1 MRQKLLVPIAVVL
14 LVLLG
19 LWGQYL
25 VSPEKLSS
33 GFSTSVYQ
41 IMMLFILDGEWTME
55 LERVPLQLEFVRFF
69 APLVLFGSLL
79 LVFAETARVSLTNY
93 FVRFYTGHTIIIGLS
108 EKSWQ
113 FLQTCT
119 NIKDVVVI
127 ELSTENRLV
136 GRARQLGVK
145 VLIGDVFDERTFK
158 LLNLRQASRLVIFTG
173 NDGRNVELA
182 IKVRNYIRNY
192 TKENSG
198 VGQHLKMHI
207 HLDEIGLANQLE
219 NYPKFFADYSITEI
233 SFFSVYDLS
242 ARLLLRNYPP
252 ELFADV
258 AGQERVHLCIY
269 GFSHLAEKLVIEAA
283 LLCHYAHGSRL
294 RLTILDDQAEKTKFR
309 LESEYPHLS
318 QICDYEFIQLS
329 VFGPHIF
336 RGELA
341 ALLPSVTQHIVS
353 ADTDEANLHHALM
366 LRAAL
371 LEKRSSN
378 APILVRMKQSGG
390 LAQLLESNTGEPEI
404 PDGLY
409 PFGMLD
415 EVLHQDNVLT
425 SNLDA
430 LAHSIHEMYLKSHTG
445 GDPSKHKAL
454 QQWED
459 LPQWERKQN
468 LLEAD
473 HWPVKL
479 RAIRCSMQA
488 TPTEVPSLSA
498 AEAELQAEIEHSRYV
513 SQKLFDGWRYGE
525 ERLEDARINPYLVAW
540 NELPRGQRE
549 TEVREAL
556 THPAYLAG
564 TSDRYMQRNFVIGV
578 TGHRPNK
585 MKEGNDC
592 LRANIIEALEGLRAD
607 NPRHH
612 FIVLSPLAEGADRM
626 VAKLAMEVLNASL
639 QVPLP
644 LPYDLYVSDF
654 SSVESVEEFK
664 QLVGKAEYYYEMPM
678 RFGNVREL
686 ASRPDNEARNQ
697 QYALAGAYIAQRCDR
712 LIAIYDGQLEQGT
725 DATGGTGQIVHWY
738 GGGDMDSDYLFPH
751 YYFTPPRREP
761 AIILDPNAT

>member
-1 MRQKLLVPIAVVL
+1 MRQKLLVSIVVVL
-14 LVLLG
+14 LVLTG

-25 VSPEKLSS
+25 VSPENLSS
-33 GFSTSVYQ
+33 GFSTSLYQ
-41 IMMLFILDGEWTME
+41 IMMLFILDGEWTMG
-55 LERVPLQLEFVRFF
+55 LERVPLQLEIVRFL
-69 APLVLFGSLL
+69 APLALFASLI
-79 LVFAETARVSLTNY
+79 LVFAETARVSLSNY
-93 FVRFYTGHTIIIGLS
+93 FVRFYSAHTVIVGLG

-113 FLQTCT
+113 FLQTCDD
-119 NIKDVVVI
+119 KKHVVVM
-127 ELSTENRLV
+127 ELSAENRLV
-136 GRARQLGVK
+136 DRARQLGVK
-145 VLIGDVFDERTFK
+145 VLIGDIFDQRAFD
-158 LLNLRQASRLVIFTG
+158 LLNLRQAFRLVVFTG
-173 NDGRNVELA
+173 NDGHNVELA
-182 IKVRNYIRNY
+182 IKVRNYLRKHI
-192 TKENSG
+192 KGHG
-198 VGQHLKMHI
+198 VPDRHLNMRI

-219 NYPKFFADYSITEI
+219 SYPKFFADYSITEI

-252 ELFADV
+252 EMFADV

-269 GFSHLAEKLVIEAA
+269 GFSHLAEKLVFEAA
-283 LLCHYAHGSRL
+283 LLCHYAQGSRL
-294 RLTILDDQAEKTKFR
+294 RLTILDDEAEKKKFR
-309 LESEYPHLS
+309 LESEYPHLAH
-318 QICDYEFIQLS
+318 ICDYEFIQLS

-353 ADTDEANLHHALM
+353 ADTDEKNLHHALM

-371 LEKRSSN
+371 LEKRASN
-378 APILVRMKQSGG
+378 APILVRMQQSSG

-430 LAHSIHEMYLKSHTG
+430 LAHSIHEMYLKSHTD

-454 QQWED
+454 QQWET

-479 RAIRCSMQA
+479 RAIRCSMQD
-488 TPTEVPSLSA
+488 TPAEVPSLSA
-498 AEAELQAEIEHSRYV
+498 AEAELHAEMEHNRYV
-513 SQKLFDGWRYGE
+513 SQKLFDGWRHGE
-525 ERLEDARINPYLVAW
+525 ERLEDAKINPYLVPW
-540 NELPRGQRE
+540 SELPLEQLE
-549 TEVREAL
+549 NEVREAL
-556 THPAYLAG
+556 AQPAHLAG
-564 TSDRYMQRNFVIGV
+564 TSSKFMQRNYIIGV

-585 MKEGNDC
+585 MKQGNGR
-592 LRANIIEALEGLRAD
+592 LRENVIQALEGLRAD
-607 NPRHH
+607 NPHHH

-626 VAKLAMEVLNASL
+626 VAELAMEVLNASL

-654 SSVESVEEFK
+654 ESAESVEEFK
-664 QLVGKAEYYYEMPM
+664 RLVGIAEYYYEMPL
-678 RFGNVREL
+678 RFGNIREL
-686 ASRPDNEARNQ
+686 ASQRNNEARNQ

-712 LIAIYDGQLEQGT
+712 LLAIYDGQLENGAG
-725 DATGGTGQIVHWY
+725 ATGGTGQIVRWY
-738 GGGDMDSDYLFPH
+738 SEGGMDSNFLFPH
-751 YYFTPPRREP
+751 HYFMPPRREP
-761 AIILDPNAT
+761 AIILDPNAV